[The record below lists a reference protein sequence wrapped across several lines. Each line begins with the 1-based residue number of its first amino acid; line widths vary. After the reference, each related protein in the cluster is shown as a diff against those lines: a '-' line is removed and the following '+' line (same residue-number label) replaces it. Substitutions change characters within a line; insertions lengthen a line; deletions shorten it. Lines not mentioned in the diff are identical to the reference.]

1 MVKRYRILDW
11 YVHQGHQYEFF
22 KADHDFFLVH
32 PNGSKPKWNEK
43 HRPLGKNV
51 HLISEDRAKMLNF
64 DIVIIRTPIPSKR
77 YRPFI
82 HKGAAPI
89 AVIQT
94 TDPIW
99 LPIEIRHV
107 VWNSRAAMKA
117 RLGFYKNRYQHYI
130 VHGYDPEEFKPL
142 DLEKNGKVLT
152 IANHFKKRAGIM
164 GYNTWEFVRRKHLN
178 CDVIG
183 SRNEDIPG
191 AIEHLD
197 SLEELLKA
205 YNEYSIYFN
214 PTRNSAMPRSRAE
227 AAMCGMPIVST
238 MHYDFKKY
246 YRSGKDAFLSN
257 DRKLLASYIKQLSES
272 ETMREDF
279 GMRARELAIKH
290 FHIDN
295 YLLHWQQIFD
305 KAIKDR

>member
-1 MVKRYRILDW
+1 MEKKYKILDW

-32 PNGSKPKWNEK
+32 PNGSAPQWNK
-43 HRPLGKNV
+43 NHRPLGNNV
-51 HLISEDRAKMLNF
+51 HLISEKRAKMINF

-99 LPIEIRHV
+99 LPREIKHI
-107 VWNSRAAMKA
+107 VWNSRVAMKA
-117 RLGFYKNRYQHYI
+117 NLGFYKIRHQHHI
-130 VHGYDPEEFKPL
+130 VHGYDPNEFKPL
-142 DLEKNGKVLT
+142 GLEKNEKVLT
-152 IANHFKKRAGIM
+152 IANHFKKRANIM
-164 GYNTWEFVRRKHLN
+164 GYDTWQYVKRKFPD

-183 SRNEDIPG
+183 SRNEDISD
-191 AIEHLD
+191 AIGHLD
-197 SLEELLKA
+197 SLDELIKA

-214 PTRNSAMPRSRAE
+214 PTRTSAMPRSRAE

-238 MHYDFKKY
+238 MHYDFKRY
-246 YRSGKDAFLSN
+246 FRPNKDALLSN
-257 DRKLLASYIKQLSES
+257 DKKLLAAYINQLSES
-272 ETMREDF
+272 KAMREDF
-279 GMRARELAIKH
+279 GARSRELAVKH
-290 FHIDN
+290 FHIDK
-295 YLLHWQQIFD
+295 YLNHWQQIFD
-305 KAIKDR
+305 RAIEGK